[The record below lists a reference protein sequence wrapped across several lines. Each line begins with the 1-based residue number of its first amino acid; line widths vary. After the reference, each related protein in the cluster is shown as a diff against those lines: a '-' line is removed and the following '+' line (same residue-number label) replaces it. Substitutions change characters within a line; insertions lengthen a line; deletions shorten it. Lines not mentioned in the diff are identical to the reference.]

1 MIIKKSYKFWQIKKN
16 DYNINIENVL
26 FFKICIMKHNLN
38 KNYLLGLSLLSS
50 FLVVWLINVTSWSD
64 GATINP
70 SSSSFSKIEHRTRL
84 HSLYLWSN
92 KSLTGAW
99 MNIFTWRNNLDVINW
114 LIIWSW
120 WGASGTWVIW
130 WWFGNQIYGKYS
142 GIWWWNNN
150 IVWSSD
156 SFIGWWNENQ
166 TMGSDSVVVWGDG
179 NWNYDGIILWWQNN
193 VTNWGVVLW
202 WEWAG
207 VSQSSSNNSL
217 ILWWKTAKAVDWSFS
232 WKANNSKPNSARIQA
247 NNWVR
252 IWDVGSV
259 LPNVP
264 LYVNWAVKVGDSSLW
279 TTQWEIKS
287 DVSNGCIRWNDGWVY
302 QTFGRA
308 SWWGVIDWTVNPCWS
323 LDSCQFGSVF
333 IQNGDEVQAYTAPYS
348 SSNNCS
354 SLKTITLKCENWELS
369 CNWVRPCNKTY
380 YVSCHGVNSSDP
392 VYKKSAYVWT
402 Y

>member
-1 MIIKKSYKFWQIKKN
+1 
-16 DYNINIENVL
+16 
-26 FFKICIMKHNLN
+26 MKHNLN
-38 KNYLLGLSLLSS
+38 KSYLLGLSLLSS
-50 FLVVWLINVTSWSD
+50 FLVIWLINVTNWSD
-64 GATINP
+64 GVTINS

-179 NWNYDGIILWWQNN
+179 NWNYDGIIVWWQNN

-252 IWDVGSV
+252 IWDVSSV
-259 LPNVP
+259 LPSVP
-264 LYVNWAVKVGDSSLW
+264 LYVNWAVKVWDSSLW
-279 TTQWEIKS
+279 TQWEIKS
-287 DVSNGCIRWNDGWVY
+287 DVSDGCIRWNDGGVY

-308 SWWGVIDWTVNPCWS
+308 SWWGVTDWTVNPCWS

-333 IQNGDEVQAYTAPYS
+333 IQNGDVVQAYSASYS
-348 SSNNCS
+348 LNSNCS
-354 SLKTITLKCENWELS
+354 KNITLKCENWTLTCGS
-369 CNWVRPCNKTY
+369 SAPCNKTY
-380 YVSCHGVNSSDP
+380 YVSCHRVDSSDP
-392 VYKKSAYVWT
+392 IYKNSAYVWT